1 MIYKSYKWC
10 WAVHPSQQAKVNDP
24 KAAVTMKIKAMKTTS
39 WWRWWWWRWCWQ
51 CWRRWT
57 TCIQAKGND
66 PCTKD
71 CCCCGQLCTR
81 TRLLSFTD
89 FNAFFYFNHFQCG
102 RSQTWEIFHRWQ
114 QNMSGTIFCTGTG
127 TTFVS
132 VEIKL
137 GWSLSQIC
145 IAVMLLG
152 GSSILCYPVVVVSVP
167 MFQCCWESFWEAWV
181 SQKKGP
187 LLCITRQKLV
197 SAGRGCS
204 KQQGKCKLCSKP
216 ARQGKGRWSKLV
228 ALARQGWHQT
238 ESGPD
243 GRPDTPWP
251 SAAATRRLEQGGV
264 RGGVGRRTV
273 HMPTPP
279 NQGCPRSTLAPK

>member
-24 KAAVTMKIKAMKTTS
+24 KAAVTMKIKAMKTTKLMKLLMMEMVLAMLKKMNILYPGQGQ
-39 WWRWWWWRWCWQ
+39 W
-51 CWRRWT
+51 
-57 TCIQAKGND
+57 
-66 PCTKD
+66 PLH

-89 FNAFFYFNHFQCG
+89 FNAFFDFNHFQCG

-114 QNMSGTIFCTGTG
+114 QNMSVTIFCSG

-152 GSSILCYPVVVVSVP
+152 GSSILGYPVVVVSVP
-167 MFQCCWESFWEAWV
+167 MFQCFWEWFWEAWV
-181 SQKKGP
+181 SQKKGA

-216 ARQGKGRWSKLV
+216 ARQG
-228 ALARQGWHQT
+228 RQGEVEQASSVGKAGLTPDRVWARRAARHTVAFGCSHQT
-238 ESGPD
+238 TGAGGS
-243 GRPDTPWP
+243 
-251 SAAATRRLEQGGV
+251 QG
-264 RGGVGRRTV
+264 RGG
-273 HMPTPP
+273 
-279 NQGCPRSTLAPK
+279 